1 MMTLNR
7 EEVNNM
13 DVYNFK
19 PITSDHAEF
28 YTTIRFD
35 LVKETPK
42 AIRIRIKKDL
52 TVWMPKSITR
62 GVKTEETGYSAWF
75 WNVAL
80 SKNIQDERAR
90 QREKEAKIKLKA
102 N

>member
-19 PITSDHAEF
+19 PMTSDHAEF
-28 YTTIRFD
+28 YTKIRFD

-62 GVKTEETGYSAWF
+62 GVKTEETGFSAWF

>member
-1 MMTLNR
+1 M
-7 EEVNNM
+7 
-13 DVYNFK
+13 
-19 PITSDHAEF
+19 
-28 YTTIRFD
+28 
-35 LVKETPK
+35 VKETPK

>member
-7 EEVNNM
+7 EEVNMM

-19 PITSDHAEF
+19 PMTANHSDF
-28 YTTIRFD
+28 YTRVKFD

-42 AIRIRIKKDL
+42 AIRIRLKKDL

-62 GVKTEETGYSAWF
+62 GMRTEETGFSAWF

-90 QREKEAKIKLKA
+90 QKENEAKIKLKD